1 MKSSISIK
9 DIAWYG
15 YNSNDAAISAEVR
28 TFYLKAILLTVW
40 SELIGIGVTNY
51 LAESREKS
59 GNKNL
64 YLDIVLISIQITI
77 FLSVMFHV

>member
-9 DIAWYG
+9 DIPWYG

-28 TFYLKAILLTVW
+28 TFYLKAILLTVC

-51 LAESREKS
+51 LRAEKKVEIK
-59 GNKNL
+59 
-64 YLDIVLISIQITI
+64 ICIWI
-77 FLSVMFHV
+77 

>member
-28 TFYLKAILLTVW
+28 TFYLKAILLTVC
-40 SELIGIGVTNY
+40 SKLIGIGVTN
-51 LAESREKS
+51 
-59 GNKNL
+59 
-64 YLDIVLISIQITI
+64 
-77 FLSVMFHV
+77 